1 MSSSARPFSHINRR
15 TQYENPVVDAKRRF
29 AGAQLPARN
38 MFEHPSPPPMRQPPS
53 FSSAAALEKQR
64 EAYAAQQW
72 PNAGLQDNYDAH
84 YPPSY
89 NEEEQLESELQGETI
104 FVTLMKNSQGF
115 GFTIIGGDHPG
126 ELLQVKSIVPGSIAA
141 REGRLRIGDVL
152 VRING
157 TSVLTCTHRDV
168 VSLFQS
174 LPLHSSVT
182 LELRRGYP
190 LPNTRLDESLPG
202 YDQYRYYRASDSNQ
216 MLDQGYDGRSNDM
229 MALRGRNS
237 QERAEILTVNI
248 IRGPLGFGFT
258 LGECAEGHN
267 VKQILD
273 HPRCAQIREQDL
285 ILEVNG
291 EKVKNYSHADLVNVL
306 KRCPKGNQTTFVI
319 QRGQYTFY
327 CKCVNLILRRNSSNL
342 KLFIGPSS
350 EVDKNEVWSSFN
362 RYIACIC
369 VVCPFPQFHQLP
381 NESYS
386 YNNNTNYYLNSTGS
400 EPFSTLEV
408 TLSRH
413 SSGFGFRIIG
423 GREEGSQ
430 VCPWL
435 ISKLKLL

>member
-1 MSSSARPFSHINRR
+1 MHSTSHFMVHSSPTCSIVRIGNGIFCGKPIIPHSWDPGIVTLVYFPFSVCPSSHINRR
-15 TQYENPVVDAKRRF
+15 TQYDNPVIEAKRKF
-29 AGAQLPARN
+29 AGAQLPVRN

-53 FSSAAALEKQR
+53 FASAAALEKQR
-64 EAYAAQQW
+64 EAFAAQQW
-72 PNAGLQDNYDAH
+72 PNAGLQDHFDAH

-89 NEEEQLESELQGETI
+89 NNEEEALENELQGDTI
-104 FVTLMKNSQGF
+104 YVTLMKNSQGF

-126 ELLQVKSIVPGSIAA
+126 ELLQVKSIVAGSIAA
-141 REGRLRIGDVL
+141 REGRLRVGDVL

-190 LPNTRLDESLPG
+190 LPNTRMDETLPG

-216 MLDQGYDGRSNDM
+216 FLVDQGYDDRSNDM
-229 MALRGRNS
+229 MMPRGRNS

-258 LGECAEGHN
+258 LGECMEGHN

-273 HPRCAQIREQDL
+273 HPRCAQMREQDL

-306 KRCPKGNQTTFVI
+306 KRCPKGNQTTFVV
-319 QRGQYTFY
+319 QRGQDILLYFL
-327 CKCVNLILRRNSSNL
+327 LIVLIQYAYLIKNSSNFVHL
-342 KLFIGPSS
+342 
-350 EVDKNEVWSSFN
+350 
-362 RYIACIC
+362 
-369 VVCPFPQFHQLP
+369 
-381 NESYS
+381 
-386 YNNNTNYYLNSTGS
+386 
-400 EPFSTLEV
+400 
-408 TLSRH
+408 
-413 SSGFGFRIIG
+413 
-423 GREEGSQ
+423 
-430 VCPWL
+430 
-435 ISKLKLL
+435 